1 MEIKVS
7 ESYYN
12 TPLRTISHIKIIFRV
27 GNKYVFVFKYTNN
40 PVFVFVFEVLKIYI
54 FVFDHCIWLYL
65 IKYRSVLKMFF
76 FSDLKFDKGSWYLFC
91 LNKIE
96 LDSNKTDPLAFNS
109 NPVLNV
115 TFHYLPF
122 SDHTFSY
129 CRDIIL
135 GSRTQGQLN
144 FFFNKCICICI

>member
-1 MEIKVS
+1 MHCNWNLDWCSNLI
-7 ESYYN
+7 
-12 TPLRTISHIKIIFRV
+12 RV

-54 FVFDHCIWLYL
+54 FVFVFDHCIWLYL

-96 LDSNKTDPLAFNS
+96 LDSNKTELKLQDS
-109 NPVLNV
+109 I
-115 TFHYLPF
+115 Y
-122 SDHTFSY
+122 
-129 CRDIIL
+129 
-135 GSRTQGQLN
+135 
-144 FFFNKCICICI
+144 K

>member
-1 MEIKVS
+1 MWHGLTQS
-7 ESYYN
+7 S
-12 TPLRTISHIKIIFRV
+12 TTCRV

-96 LDSNKTDPLAFNS
+96 LDSNKTELKLQDS
-109 NPVLNV
+109 I
-115 TFHYLPF
+115 Y
-122 SDHTFSY
+122 
-129 CRDIIL
+129 
-135 GSRTQGQLN
+135 
-144 FFFNKCICICI
+144 K

>member
-1 MEIKVS
+1 MS
-7 ESYYN
+7 AWQ
-12 TPLRTISHIKIIFRV
+12 PLLFTCEDSNRYFILLCCMHTRV
-27 GNKYVFVFKYTNN
+27 GNKYVFVFVFKYTNN

-96 LDSNKTDPLAFNS
+96 LDSNKTE
-109 NPVLNV
+109 
-115 TFHYLPF
+115 
-122 SDHTFSY
+122 
-129 CRDIIL
+129 
-135 GSRTQGQLN
+135 
-144 FFFNKCICICI
+144 